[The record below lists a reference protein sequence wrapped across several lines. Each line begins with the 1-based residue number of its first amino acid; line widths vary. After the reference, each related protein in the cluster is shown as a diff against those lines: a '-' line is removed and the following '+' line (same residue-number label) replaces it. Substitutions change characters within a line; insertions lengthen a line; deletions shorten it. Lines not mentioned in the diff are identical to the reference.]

1 MANVVQKL
9 GDNTTREVKP
19 DFESGKGYYWMKAV
33 RDAEQAGVLDTLPRA
48 PKPRTLAKQSFADQI
63 HTRLARRNY
72 ASLGIA
78 FDANGRIIRE

>member
-1 MANVVQKL
+1 MANVVAKL

-19 DFESGKGYYWMKAV
+19 DFESGRGYHWMKMV
-33 RDAEQAGVLDTLPRA
+33 RDAEQFGGKLPHA
-48 PKPRTLAKQSFADQI
+48 PAPRTLARQSFADQI

-72 ASLGIA
+72 ASCGIA